1 MLILDDTSS
10 VAVANV
16 VQRLM
21 RFIYDFQKYSTTR
34 PPLRHNALLRNAL
47 SGGR

>member
-21 RFIYDFQKYSTTR
+21 GFIFDFQKYSTTR
-34 PPLRHNALLRNAL
+34 PPLRHNALLLSVL